1 MTDLAFLTFNIC
13 LASFLPVSRER
24 RGEGSVVS
32 RSSCQKMDFL
42 RGKLRTQTSSLL
54 SDDGWRTRSSVRRRE
69 EILSSTS
76 RLNSY
81 KSSLSA
87 SHNKYSS
94 YSPSPLRSP
103 SLARTRKL
111 SVTNSALSDD
121 VRNTKNRFRSSHD
134 SSLSLDDTPSVNY
147 KELYE
152 QEKKEKEVGPLFNL
166 YREDKCKLLLRDLYL

>member
-1 MTDLAFLTFNIC
+1 
-13 LASFLPVSRER
+13 
-24 RGEGSVVS
+24 
-32 RSSCQKMDFL
+32 MDFL

-166 YREDKCKLLLRDLYL
+166 YREDKCKLLLRDLYLQFRKKLEHFGLFKECLVGTYDIFS